1 MNEWIKGYIVG
12 WTSGAVG
19 FIIVL
24 IMKGFGLWVKQSVVS
39 VKLSITL
46 IWLTMVSVC
55 FVLSLKHKLSMFNE
69 SEYWA

>member
-24 IMKGFGLWVKQSVVS
+24 IMKGFGL
-39 VKLSITL
+39 
-46 IWLTMVSVC
+46 
-55 FVLSLKHKLSMFNE
+55 
-69 SEYWA
+69 